1 MTIELK
7 ETEEIIINNKK
18 SNFWNFLS
26 YTINF
31 ISITS
36 FILIIIMLFILIN
49 KCDGVKDGVILCY
62 ITKKQGMINY

>member
-1 MTIELK
+1 MAIELK

-36 FILIIIMLFILIN
+36 FIFIIITLFILIN
-49 KCDGVKDGVILCY
+49 KYDGACDGVKDGVILCY
-62 ITKKQGMINY
+62 ITEK